1 VSAPAYTP
9 FSGSYAPED
18 VQFVLNRLPPQPVVT
33 VAEKERLIQSGARHY
48 SQMLSAEAA
57 PSPAYQALFADA
69 CQRNQVAMAEDCLTL
84 AALIAARKAG
94 PITLIS
100 LMRGGTP
107 VGVVLNRL
115 LRDWL
120 KRPVQHYS
128 LSILRDKGLDSAALA
143 YVLAQGAVP
152 ESIVF
157 VDGWTGKGVIAREL
171 ASSVNA
177 FNAQR
182 GTAIDAGLYA
192 LVDLAGVSLGAAST
206 ADYLLPSSI
215 LNATVSGLVS
225 RSLLSPEAPPG
236 AAPETLHGCVYYE
249 HLAAADVSRWFVDLI
264 SRQAL
269 ALASGGK
276 SPAQYAARAADTGHL
291 AARSQAYLQA
301 CQVAHGISD
310 INLIKPGIGEATRVL
325 LRRAPRLII
334 LRASSACEVAH
345 LRLLAEDKHVPVVE
359 DPSLPYQ
366 AVSLI
371 KSSPDG

>member
-1 VSAPAYTP
+1 MSTPGYTP

-143 YVLAQGAVP
+143 YVLAQGAAP

-225 RSLLSPEAPPG
+225 RSLLSPEAMPG
-236 AAPETLHGCVYYE
+236 ALHGCVYYE

-301 CQVAHGISD
+301 CQAAHGISD

-334 LRASSACEVAH
+334 LRASNACEVAH